1 MLQGPFKLTVT
12 AAINPSFMESQLGG
26 NKRRRGGVGTLRF
39 GSLVFSSVTDPR
51 HDLTEE
57 GKPGGED
64 IK

>member
-26 NKRRRGGVGTLRF
+26 NKRRRGGIGF